1 MAFNLFPQTDFRQ
14 IDLNWVLAEVKR
26 AANLTDR
33 VDGLEADVD
42 SLQQDLSGLTGR
54 VDGLSAEI
62 RDPETGLWKAISDI
76 HAANSSQQAQ
86 INALIAAQVF
96 ARPEDYGAA
105 GDGVADDTAA
115 LQAAFNSDKPV
126 FLGGVYG
133 ITDTIHINKDKLIL
147 CGETGTIKTLSRVT
161 RALVFGDDPTTGPD
175 AGIPGL
181 IQVLWYGGTLTC
193 DVANYFDY
201 GFTIYRCLNS
211 YFYGVSV
218 TNCVGTGFNWA
229 GTYGASSVT
238 DNCIVRGPSSGYYG
252 VCGFL
257 AGRND
262 QRIYNCSAVD
272 MTTGFYADRGY
283 VRFEGCYCWLTR
295 TRDDTAAVV
304 GYDIVSTTCAVID
317 CTCDTIPTGIKLHPT
332 ATNFYASALSWL
344 SSTTLSDA
352 IDIVLVAGSEANV
365 SINGFIVGVQ
375 SMSWARDVT
384 IFKNVTGVQLI
395 GFTCGNVS
403 HITDYDTSVTQLMPN
418 YHGTNEKFLSGANG
432 VYEWKAIKNVIYIDV
447 TPSSSTHYGD
457 ETYGYWHYIFATTDA
472 ASIYATL
479 NEAQT
484 NNQIVVINVNISSPT
499 PAKKIKFIL
508 TQDGNEFLGETI
520 ISSLKD
526 VSYTNV
532 LKITKA
538 TLGVTR
544 SIVSGSYAT
553 TRVQLATLT

>member
-14 IDLNWVLAEVKR
+14 MDLNYILAEVKR

-33 VDGLEADVD
+33 VDDLEADVD
-42 SLQQDLSGLTGR
+42 DLQQDLSGLTGR
-54 VDGLSAEI
+54 VDGLSKEI

-96 ARPEDYGAA
+96 ARPEDYGAV

-126 FLGGVYG
+126 YLKATYG
-133 ITDTIHINKDKLIL
+133 ISDTVHVNKDKVIL
-147 CGETGTIKTLSRVT
+147 CGENAIIKTLGRVT
-161 RALVFGDDPTTGPD
+161 YALRFGDDPTTGPD
-175 AGIPGL
+175 AAIPGL

-193 DVANYFDY
+193 ETAIYFDY
-201 GFTIYRCLNS
+201 GFSFERCFNS
-211 YFYGVSV
+211 CFYGVTV
-218 TNCVGTGFNWA
+218 TNCVGTGFRWS
-229 GTYGASSVT
+229 GDYGASTVA
-238 DNCIVRGPSSGYYG
+238 DNCIVRGPDAGYYG
-252 VCGFL
+252 VTGFL
-257 AGRND
+257 VGRND
-262 QRIYNCSAVD
+262 QRVYNCSAVD

-344 SSTTLSDA
+344 SSDMLSGE
-352 IDIVLVAGSEANV
+352 IDIVLVAGSEESV
-365 SINGFIVGVQ
+365 SISGFIVGVQ

-403 HITDYDTSVTQLMPN
+403 HVTDYNMSVIQLMPN
-418 YHGTNEKFLSGANG
+418 CTGADGTYHLCCEISAGTRRYFWDRIETANNLVG
-432 VYEWKAIKNVIYIDV
+432 SAVVG
-447 TPSSSTHYGD
+447 T
-457 ETYGYWHYIFATTDA
+457 
-472 ASIYATL
+472 
-479 NEAQT
+479 AQ
-484 NNQIVVINVNISSPT
+484 
-499 PAKKIKFIL
+499 AGF
-508 TQDGNEFLGETI
+508 
-520 ISSLKD
+520 
-526 VSYTNV
+526 
-532 LKITKA
+532 
-538 TLGVTR
+538 
-544 SIVSGSYAT
+544 
-553 TRVQLATLT
+553 

>member
-14 IDLNWVLAEVKR
+14 MDLNYVLAEVKR

-86 INALIAAQVF
+86 INALIATQVF
-96 ARPEDYGAA
+96 ARPEDYGAE

-115 LQAAFNSDKPV
+115 LQAAINSDKPV
-126 FLGGVYG
+126 YLKATYG
-133 ITDTIHINKDKLIL
+133 ISDTIHVNKDKLIV
-147 CGETGTIKTLSRVT
+147 CGENAIIKTLGRVT
-161 RALVFGDDPTTGPD
+161 RALVFGDDPTTGSD
-175 AGIPGL
+175 AAIPGL

-193 DVANYFDY
+193 DIANYFDY

-257 AGRND
+257 VGRND
-262 QRIYNCSAVD
+262 QRVYNCSAVD
-272 MTTGFYADRGY
+272 MTTGFFADRGY

-344 SSTTLSDA
+344 SSATLSDA
-352 IDIVLVAGSEANV
+352 IDIVLVAGSEENV
-365 SINGFIVGVQ
+365 SISGFIVGVQ

-384 IFKNVTGVQLI
+384 ILKNVTGVQLI

-403 HITDYDTSVTQLMPN
+403 HITDYDVSVTQLMPN
-418 YHGTNEKFLSGANG
+418 CTGADGLYHLCCEISAGTRRYFWDEIETANNLVG
-432 VYEWKAIKNVIYIDV
+432 SAVVG
-447 TPSSSTHYGD
+447 T
-457 ETYGYWHYIFATTDA
+457 
-472 ASIYATL
+472 
-479 NEAQT
+479 AQ
-484 NNQIVVINVNISSPT
+484 
-499 PAKKIKFIL
+499 A
-508 TQDGNEFLGETI
+508 G
-520 ISSLKD
+520 
-526 VSYTNV
+526 
-532 LKITKA
+532 
-538 TLGVTR
+538 
-544 SIVSGSYAT
+544 
-553 TRVQLATLT
+553 